1 MASHRGAKT
10 SHLDIGTTF
19 EGKYEIVKELGS
31 GGFGMVYLA
40 FQASMDRH
48 VAIKML
54 KSGLGRAQ
62 HAAAERFLREVKII
76 SKLRH
81 PNTVTIHDFGEAEDG
96 MLYMVLEYIE
106 GETLKDVLA
115 REGAQQPRRALHIAR
130 QIAKSLAEAHKHGV
144 VHRDLKPAN
153 VMLMDL
159 ETERDFVK
167 VLDFGVARLLRT
179 NDRDLTSVGLPEGKH
194 ELIGT
199 PRYMSPEQVRGQPL
213 TPASD
218 LYGLG
223 LMLYEL
229 LVGEPAMRGE
239 TTMALI
245 SQQISPEPVR
255 LDGLRALSP
264 HLERVVQSLTDKNQG
279 RRAQSAAETVS
290 ELDRIIAEFDR
301 SPPKTRGQ
309 SKPHRVHQRPL
320 GISGEDRSASPSSR
334 EDQTTA
340 STPSG
345 LRSSQNQQ
353 AGPGVAPAAAASA
366 MSDQAPT
373 NEVNK
378 PDVGSGPSNG
388 GRPSEAAPS
397 RSGLGEDLPPE
408 PTDQNIF
415 SSAPQREGEGSRMNL
430 PKAPSEQADDDL
442 TGFTVGMVKIVIFGS
457 IAAIG
462 VYISFLT
469 IGTIFG
475 EFLRGQLRFYGA
487 LILALAIPLL
497 TALGENSQKERF
509 EVVERPVDRI
519 ARVFIGTAIF
529 SFGAS
534 ILVCF
539 AMSGQVVKELRRTP
553 NWFMSDQTDRSKLGD
568 LNDRFS
574 EGIAFV
580 VEAGTRAVGVYNG
593 PQTGAMG
600 PQKPAAKPVP
610 SKPPEPTRP
619 ATKNDSQRADGDEQ
633 ADKSVADKAK
643 ADEAPSEDA
652 SKEKVAPEGDAAQ
665 PDDEPKQRPA
675 PSDSNKRT
683 EDGEYIRW

>member
-10 SHLDIGTTF
+10 NFLDIGTTF
-19 EGKYEIVKELGS
+19 EEKYEIVKELGS

-40 FQASMDRH
+40 FQASMDRY

-96 MLYMVLEYIE
+96 VLYMVLEYIE
-106 GETLKDVLA
+106 GETLENVLT

-130 QIAKSLAEAHKHGV
+130 QIAKSLAEAHRHGV

-179 NDRDLTSVGLPEGKH
+179 NDRDLTSAGLPEGKH

-199 PRYMSPEQVRGQPL
+199 PRYMSPEQVRGESL

-245 SQQISPEPVR
+245 SQQISPNPVR

-264 HLERVVQSLTDKNQG
+264 HLERVVQSLTDKNQET
-279 RRAQSAAETVS
+279 RAQSAAETVS
-290 ELDRIIAEFDR
+290 ELDRIIDEFDR
-301 SPPKTRGQ
+301 SPPNATTQG
-309 SKPHRVHQRPL
+309 KPHRVQERPL
-320 GISGEDRSASPSSR
+320 GIAR
-334 EDQTTA
+334 EDKTAA

-345 LRSSQNQQ
+345 LQSQQQPNTRPQPQTTGQARSAVST
-353 AGPGVAPAAAASA
+353 
-366 MSDQAPT
+366 QAPT
-373 NEVNK
+373 NEVPK
-378 PDVGSGPSNG
+378 PDVNTEPRDALRKQAALGP
-388 GRPSEAAPS
+388 
-397 RSGLGEDLPPE
+397 DLPPE

-415 SSAPQREGEGSRMNL
+415 SSAPEPEKAAHRGNL
-430 PKAPSEQADDDL
+430 PKAPSEKVDDDL
-442 TGFTVGMVKIVIFGS
+442 GGFTVGMVKIVLFGS
-457 IAAIG
+457 LAAIG

-469 IGTIFG
+469 IGMIFG

-487 LILALAIPLL
+487 LILAIAIPLL

-539 AMSGQVVKELRRTP
+539 AMSGQVVKELHRSP
-553 NWFMSDQTDRSKLGD
+553 NWFMSDQMDRSKLGN
-568 LNDRFS
+568 LNDKFS
-574 EGIAFV
+574 EGLAFV

-593 PQTGAMG
+593 PDTGAMA
-600 PQKPAAKPVP
+600 PDQPAAKTRPTR
-610 SKPPEPTRP
+610 PPEPTRP
-619 ATKNDSQRADGDEQ
+619 ATRA
-633 ADKSVADKAK
+633 ADKAASDDSTSDK
-643 ADEAPSEDA
+643 A
-652 SKEKVAPEGDAAQ
+652 APEDSKPEERTDQDDAAAEPEKAAQ
-665 PDDEPKQRPA
+665 DEQKKNRPPPSNDD
-675 PSDSNKRT
+675 RT
-683 EDGEYIRW
+683 GDDGEYIRW